1 MPVVRHKLFT
11 TIIRIFCLQQLLSN
25 SNFPAL
31 YLCDYYKVDFSVM
44 LKYQVLIGTKLVK
57 IQVNHPNTQNYR
69 KKINNTLSP
78 PLVLNISASDQQNI
92 NIWNAVIMI
101 LTNFMLLPTREFMHF
116 RTARTG
122 QTNLGVSRKFMMS
135 ELTPRKHLI
144 AHFNLGLT
152 NKLTN

>member
-1 MPVVRHKLFT
+1 
-11 TIIRIFCLQQLLSN
+11 
-25 SNFPAL
+25 
-31 YLCDYYKVDFSVM
+31 M
-44 LKYQVLIGTKLVK
+44 LIATKLAN
-57 IQVNHPNTQNYR
+57 IQVNHPNIPNLL
-69 KKINNTLSP
+69 KNILSS
-78 PLVLNISASDQQNI
+78 PLVLNISASDQQSI

-101 LTNFMLLPTREFMHF
+101 LTNFMLLPTREFIHF